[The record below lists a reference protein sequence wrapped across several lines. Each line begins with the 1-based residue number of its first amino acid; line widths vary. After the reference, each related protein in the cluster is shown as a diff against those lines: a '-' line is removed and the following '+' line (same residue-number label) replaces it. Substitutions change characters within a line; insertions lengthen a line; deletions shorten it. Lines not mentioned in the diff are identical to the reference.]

1 MVVSTR
7 NALLNSSNGSP
18 LVLDDETKRFL
29 AETIAGMLEGSLAT
43 MQRLINNITALS
55 LQNQQMGNRGS
66 QVHHS
71 RLAKIEF
78 SKFFGD
84 DVKGWVFRCEKFFL
98 IEQTPEKD
106 KVTLISIYLYD
117 KALLWHSQFV
127 RTHGNNV
134 TWNVYKQAILTRLGN
149 GYDDPMSELKN
160 LKYKTTAKEY
170 KDAFDNLLSRVEP
183 KTLADAY
190 CLEILQEAT
199 LNAVKKKNKAHFTL
213 NNSRYNSGSTST
225 FKPLMTTTNNASG
238 HKCSGQLYSLVLV
251 PEDENEGDGLLYED
265 KTLVDHGLMDLQAPL
280 ISLNALTGTTNFKT
294 MRVFGTVGKHT
305 IHILIDC
312 GSTKNIGCHIRNTCP
327 LAVTVADGNNLVTT
341 SECKQFK
348 WQFGPTAFTTDVML
362 LPLGGCEMVLGIQ
375 WLETLGDIRFNF
387 QELRMDFKYNGSYM
401 QLEVASVTSTHPMLQ
416 QVIEAYKDVFDVPT
430 ELPPKRAHDHGIP
443 LVEGALPVNIRPYRH
458 PPTQKDAIE
467 GMVAELSEAGVIK
480 KSNPLLF
487 SPIVM
492 VKKKDNSWRMCVD
505 YRQLNKQTIKDK
517 FPIPII
523 EELIDELHG
532 S

>member
-43 MQRLINNITALS
+43 MQRSMEEMANNITALS

-66 QVHHS
+66 
-71 RLAKIEF
+71 
-78 SKFFGD
+78 
-84 DVKGWVFRCEKFFL
+84 
-98 IEQTPEKD
+98 QTPEKD

-170 KDAFDNLLSRVEP
+170 KDAFDNLLW
-183 KTLADAY
+183 
-190 CLEILQEAT
+190 
-199 LNAVKKKNKAHFTL
+199 
-213 NNSRYNSGSTST
+213 STST

-251 PEDENEGDGLLYED
+251 SEDENEGDGLLYED

-305 IHILIDC
+305 IHILIDY

-341 SECKQFK
+341 SEC
-348 WQFGPTAFTTDVML
+348 
-362 LPLGGCEMVLGIQ
+362 
-375 WLETLGDIRFNF
+375 
-387 QELRMDFKYNGSYM
+387 SYM
-401 QLEVASVTSTHPMLQ
+401 QLKVSSVSSTHPMLQ

-430 ELPPKRAHDHGIP
+430 ELPPKRAYDHGIP
-443 LVEGALPVNIRPYRH
+443 LIEGALSVNIRPYIH

-480 KSNPLLF
+480 KSNPLFF